1 MKKSKFDRFFKIII
15 CFSLSFAFWSL
26 NKISKKKIKNLSFKL
41 HISDLPENLV
51 LDSISSQKINL
62 KIKGNSIANIK
73 QKIIKISAN
82 NRGEK
87 LIFIDK
93 KEIEN
98 QLESNLEIIDIFPD
112 SIYLYTS
119 KKAIKKIPIKHN
131 IEFNLEQNHW
141 IKDKI
146 NIEPESVTIK
156 GNTKDLEKLN
166 YVETKYL
173 KLGTVTGKVQGEI
186 DLIENELLENYG
198 KVQYSFET
206 QKYTEGTFNLNIET
220 INFPKNKNILLFPKN
235 ISIKYLVAENKF
247 HEITEDDFK
256 VVLDF
261 NKINIS
267 AKKGEVIIL
276 KKPNDIII
284 SELNK
289 KIDFIIQ

>member
-1 MKKSKFDRFFKIII
+1 MKKSKLDRFFKIII

-26 NKISKKKIKNLSFKL
+26 NKVSKKQIKNLSFKL
-41 HISDLPENLV
+41 YISDLPENLV

-62 KIKGNSIANIK
+62 KIKGNSITNIK
-73 QKIIKISAN
+73 QKKIKISAN
-82 NRGEK
+82 NKDEK

-98 QLESNLEIIDIFPD
+98 QLETNLEIIDIFPD
-112 SIYLYTS
+112 SIYLFTS

-131 IEFNLEQNHW
+131 IDFNLEKNHW

-146 NIEPESVTIK
+146 NIEPESVIIK
-156 GNTKDLEKLN
+156 GNKKDLEKLK

-173 KLGTVTGKVQGEI
+173 KLGTVIGKVQGEI
-186 DLIENELLENYG
+186 DIVENVFLENYG

-206 QKYTEGTFNLNIET
+206 QQYTEGKLNLDIEA
-220 INFPKNKNILLFPKN
+220 INFPKNKNISLFPKN
-235 ISIKYLVAENKF
+235 ITIKYLVAENKF

>member
-1 MKKSKFDRFFKIII
+1 MKKSKLDRFFKIII

-26 NKISKKKIKNLSFKL
+26 NKVSKKQIKNLSFKL
-41 HISDLPENLV
+41 YISDLPENLV

-62 KIKGNSIANIK
+62 KIKGNSITNIK

-82 NRGEK
+82 NKDEK

-98 QLESNLEIIDIFPD
+98 QLETNLEIIDIFPD
-112 SIYLYTS
+112 SIFLFTS
-119 KKAIKKIPIKHN
+119 IKSIKKIPIKHN
-131 IEFNLEQNHW
+131 IDFNLEKNHW

-146 NIEPESVTIK
+146 NIEPESVIIK

-173 KLGTVTGKVQGEI
+173 KLGTVIGKVQGEI
-186 DLIENELLENYG
+186 DIVENEFLENYG
-198 KVQYSFET
+198 NVQYSFET
-206 QKYTEGTFNLNIET
+206 QQYTEGKLNLDIEV

-235 ISIKYLVAENKF
+235 ITIKYLVAENKF
-247 HEITEDDFK
+247 HEITKDDFK

-261 NKINIS
+261 NKINIR

-276 KKPNDIII
+276 KKPNSIII

>member
-1 MKKSKFDRFFKIII
+1 MKKSKLDRFFKIII

-26 NKISKKKIKNLSFKL
+26 NKVSKKQIKNLSFKL
-41 HISDLPENLV
+41 YISDLPENLV

-62 KIKGNSIANIK
+62 KIKGNSITNIK

-82 NRGEK
+82 NKDEK

-98 QLESNLEIIDIFPD
+98 QLETNLEIIDIFPD
-112 SIYLYTS
+112 SIYLFTS

-131 IEFNLEQNHW
+131 IEFNLEKNHW
-141 IKDKI
+141 VKDKI
-146 NIEPESVTIK
+146 NIEPESVIIK

-166 YVETKYL
+166 YLETKYL
-173 KLGTVTGKVQGEI
+173 NLGTVIGKVQGEI
-186 DLIENELLENYG
+186 DIVENMFLENFG
-198 KVQYSFET
+198 SVQYSFET
-206 QKYTEGTFNLNIET
+206 QQYTEGKLNLNIEL

-235 ISIKYLVAENKF
+235 ITIKYLVAENKF

-256 VVLDF
+256 IVLDF

-267 AKKGEVIIL
+267 TKKGEVIIL
-276 KKPNDIII
+276 KKPNNIII

>member
-1 MKKSKFDRFFKIII
+1 MKKSKLDRFFKIII
-15 CFSLSFAFWSL
+15 CFSLSLAFWSL
-26 NKISKKKIKNLSFKL
+26 NKISKKQIKNLSFKVN
-41 HISDLPENLV
+41 ISDLPENLV
-51 LDSISSQKINL
+51 LDSISSQKINI
-62 KIKGNSIANIK
+62 KIKGSSITNIK

-82 NRGEK
+82 YKDEK

-98 QLESNLEIIDIFPD
+98 QLETNLEIIDIFPD
-112 SIYLYTS
+112 SIYLFTS

-131 IEFNLEQNHW
+131 IEFNLEKNHW

-146 NIEPESVTIK
+146 NLEPESVIIK

-166 YVETKYL
+166 YVETEYL
-173 KLGTVTGKVQGEI
+173 KLGTVIGKVQGEI
-186 DLIENELLENYG
+186 DIVENGFLENYG
-198 KVQYSFET
+198 NVQYSFET
-206 QKYTEGTFNLNIET
+206 QQYTEGKLNLDIEV

-235 ISIKYLVAENKF
+235 ITIKYLVAEEKF
-247 HEITEDDFK
+247 HEISKDDFK
-256 VVLDF
+256 IILDF
-261 NKINIS
+261 NKINIG
-267 AKKGEVIIL
+267 ARKGEVIIL

>member
-1 MKKSKFDRFFKIII
+1 MRKSKLDRFFKIII

-26 NKISKKKIKNLSFKL
+26 NKVSKKQIKNLSFKL

-62 KIKGNSIANIK
+62 KIKGNSVANIK

-82 NRGEK
+82 NKDEK

-98 QLESNLEIIDIFPD
+98 QLETNLEIIDIFPD
-112 SIYLYTS
+112 SIFLFTS
-119 KKAIKKIPIKHN
+119 IKSIKKIPIKHN
-131 IEFNLEQNHW
+131 IDFNLEKNHW

-146 NIEPESVTIK
+146 NIEPESVIIK

-173 KLGTVTGKVQGEI
+173 KLGTVIGKVQGEI
-186 DLIENELLENYG
+186 DIVENEFLENYG
-198 KVQYSFET
+198 NVQYSFET
-206 QKYTEGTFNLNIET
+206 QQYTEGKLNLDIEV

-235 ISIKYLVAENKF
+235 ITIKYLVAENKF
-247 HEITEDDFK
+247 HEITKDDFK

-261 NKINIS
+261 NKINIR

-276 KKPNDIII
+276 KKPNSIII

>member
-1 MKKSKFDRFFKIII
+1 MKKSKLDRFFKIII
-15 CFSLSFAFWSL
+15 CFSLSLAFWSL
-26 NKISKKKIKNLSFKL
+26 NKISKKQIKNLSFKVN
-41 HISDLPENLV
+41 ISDLPENLV

-62 KIKGNSIANIK
+62 KIKGSSITNIK

-82 NRGEK
+82 YKDEK

-98 QLESNLEIIDIFPD
+98 QLETNLEIIDIFPD
-112 SIYLYTS
+112 SIYLFTS

-131 IEFNLEQNHW
+131 IEFNLEKNHW

-146 NIEPESVTIK
+146 NIEPESVIIK

-166 YVETKYL
+166 YVETEYL
-173 KLGTVTGKVQGEI
+173 KLGTVIGKVQGEI
-186 DLIENELLENYG
+186 DIVENVFLENYG
-198 KVQYSFET
+198 NVQYSFET
-206 QKYTEGTFNLNIET
+206 QQYTEGKLNLDIEV

-235 ISIKYLVAENKF
+235 ITIKYLVAEEKF
-247 HEITEDDFK
+247 HEISEDDFK
-256 VVLDF
+256 IILDF